1 MNGKIISQLLFE
13 EGHFLVEGK
22 YTKGVLELEAAT
34 DISGSIVFSI
44 TGSPWSMHQ
53 NRTRI
58 LLASLEFDPV
68 ADFQIAQ
75 VQEKNQL

>member
-44 TGSPWSMHQ
+44 TGSLGVCIKTEQGYS
-53 NRTRI
+53 
-58 LLASLEFDPV
+58 LLAWSSIL
-68 ADFQIAQ
+68 
-75 VQEKNQL
+75 